1 MASRA
6 RHFAVPTG
14 GEQKIGLIDFARD
27 DLMRLDCLR
36 SDGPSDDDV
45 LTTIVQFDLLSNLAA
60 IDDAHSLDQRV
71 FYTNFARFRQERI
84 APIVDKLLTDPAMR
98 AEIFEGSD
106 EELAAALAVVG
117 DLARNE
123 GLRYGGFHD
132 WYGTPAAQFI
142 AEHLP
147 PGAGDG

>member
-27 DLMRLDCLR
+27 DVMRLDCLR

-71 FYTNFARFRQERI
+71 FYTNFG
-84 APIVDKLLTDPAMR
+84 K
-98 AEIFEGSD
+98 
-106 EELAAALAVVG
+106 VVG
-117 DLARNE
+117 DLTDPVVGGE
-123 GLRYGGFHD
+123 HIVPGLAWVLRR
-132 WYGTPAAQFI
+132 
-142 AEHLP
+142 
-147 PGAGDG
+147 